1 MKRPASESSLPN
13 PLFLS
18 EVNGFSALDAEHLCY
33 FCCQHHQAASLGV
46 GSALP
51 GGFALVNTKWVCRL
65 TSGPMG
71 LVWWPCGGL
80 LPSPLTVP
88 GKKVEMGKQRE
99 S

>member
-1 MKRPASESSLPN
+1 MASLP
-13 PLFLS
+13 
-18 EVNGFSALDAEHLCY
+18 EHLCY

-65 TSGPMG
+65 TSGSMG
-71 LVWWPCGGL
+71 LVWWLCGGL

-88 GKKVEMGKQRE
+88 GKKVEMVSKGRVEKLLLFVF
-99 S
+99 